1 LLISTHKPTPLVLL
15 HGLRSTPQEFGL
27 IALSLRNRGVR
38 LITPRVEGYSL
49 DDRRT
54 RTSWPLWAAAA
65 SAAITAAVPPEQPIV
80 LGGLCAGGLLAA
92 ALTLNGPH
100 RVAGLVLM
108 SPTFDY
114 DGWGQTRWRHLRKLG
129 YALGLDRWIRV
140 AERDPYGVKNPK
152 IRAWV
157 AREMKQRAGSA
168 AGPSSLPLWAIH
180 EVDKLKDRVRAQLP
194 KLSART
200 LVLHARDDE
209 VCTLA
214 SVRRAVHSMAA
225 ADRKLVV
232 LDNSYHMIT
241 IDNDRHRVA
250 SELFDFTAASCAAA
264 QPAAVR
270 SPSEQPAFPA
280 ITPNPQVA

>member
-1 LLISTHKPTPLVLL
+1 MTTPLVLL
-15 HGLRSTPQEFGL
+15 HGLRSTPREFGL

-38 LITPRVEGYSL
+38 LITPHIEGYSL
-49 DDRRT
+49 DDRRA
-54 RTSWPLWAAAA
+54 RTSWSQWAAAA
-65 SAAITAAVPPEQPIV
+65 SAAIAAAVPPGQPIV

-92 ALTLNGPH
+92 SLTLDGAH

-114 DGWGQTRWRHLRKLG
+114 DGWGQTRWRHLRELG

-140 AERDPYGVKNPK
+140 AERDPWGVKNPK

-157 AREMKQRAGSA
+157 AREMKERAGSA
-168 AGPSSLPLWAIH
+168 AGPSTLPLWAIH
-180 EVDKLKDRVRAQLP
+180 EVDRLKDRVRAQLP
-194 KLSART
+194 RLATRT

-214 SVRRAVHSMAA
+214 SVQRAMQRIAA
-225 ADRKLVV
+225 TDKKLVV
-232 LDNSYHMIT
+232 LDDSYHMIT

-250 SELFDFTAASCAAA
+250 AELFDFTAAIGAAA
-264 QPAAVR
+264 QPGAMR
-270 SPSEQPAFPA
+270 SPLGQLALPA
-280 ITPNPQVA
+280 IAPDPQAA